1 VTFFRIAS
9 DKQYWED
16 MQKDHGY
23 NPPPVWTVLGNFF
36 GNLHPA
42 ATHYLQFLGAL
53 DPLYLGLMFLAVAWA
68 FGWRIFAVAALFW
81 GCQSPAPSF
90 WTLGAFLRQDWLFY
104 FVFAACLTR
113 KRYYTL
119 AGASMVY
126 SALLRVFPGLAVI
139 GWLVVAGVHLI
150 KHRTLS
156 RPQLKLILGGT
167 LAAALLIP
175 VSLKVAGRDS
185 YRQFFNHTL
194 KVHDQTPL
202 TNHMGLRVL
211 IAQKYPFEIQVPPVQ
226 IGSLEPGSLLKLGTG
241 IESGRMKYAKDGKS
255 LDPFETWKRM
265 RNERYER
272 YKPVAYGVMALTLAF
287 FIYVVR
293 RVKSLWIAQCLAQV
307 FLIVFSQLT
316 CYYYSF
322 MVLLALLTRINRELE
337 APLFGYLALTQIV
350 FIVFYWNDDKYW
362 MLTAIAL
369 GFSYIVL
376 YSYLPRATKERI
388 ERALRIHRDQ
398 PGDGKVPA
406 SG

>member
-1 VTFFRIAS
+1 
-9 DKQYWED
+9 
-16 MQKDHGY
+16 
-23 NPPPVWTVLGNFF
+23 
-36 GNLHPA
+36 
-42 ATHYLQFLGAL
+42 
-53 DPLYLGLMFLAVAWA
+53 
-68 FGWRIFAVAALFW
+68 
-81 GCQSPAPSF
+81 
-90 WTLGAFLRQDWLFY
+90 
-104 FVFAACLTR
+104 
-113 KRYYTL
+113 
-119 AGASMVY
+119 
-126 SALLRVFPGLAVI
+126 
-139 GWLVVAGVHLI
+139 
-150 KHRTLS
+150 
-156 RPQLKLILGGT
+156 
-167 LAAALLIP
+167 
-175 VSLKVAGRDS
+175 
-185 YRQFFNHTL
+185 
-194 KVHDQTPL
+194 
-202 TNHMGLRVL
+202 MGLRVL